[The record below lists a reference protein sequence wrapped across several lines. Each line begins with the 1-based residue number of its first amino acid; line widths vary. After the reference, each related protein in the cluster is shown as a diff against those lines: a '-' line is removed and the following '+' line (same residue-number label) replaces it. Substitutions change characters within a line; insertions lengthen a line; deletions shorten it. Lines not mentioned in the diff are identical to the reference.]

1 MDILES
7 SHVNDMGLLVEFGGK
22 VNFTIHYSLF
32 MHEITIHV
40 S

>member
-1 MDILES
+1 MDIPES
-7 SHVNDMGLLVEFGGK
+7 SHVNDMGFSMEFGEK

-32 MHEITIHV
+32 MHEITIHG